1 MTASRSFKLV
11 RRWKLGWLNHPTLDY
26 LAPLAVVMGSV
37 LFSTGLSAGGA
48 NSVTR
53 HVWYQTLSGVQAG
66 LLGVSITAAT
76 ILWAMTHGPRLSR
89 VTAVVGPRL
98 NRLFF
103 SSVLA
108 LAFGSIAVAM
118 AIPLDHSSDVNW
130 VATAVEAVVA
140 LSALR
145 VVRLMWLF
153 GRILAAIAEDARE
166 SLEAEPWAK
175 PTISDDDYRIEA
187 RQ

>member
-1 MTASRSFKLV
+1 MTASWSFKLV
-11 RRWKLGWLNHPTLDY
+11 RKWKLGWLDHPALDY
-26 LAPLAVVMGSV
+26 LAPLAVVMGSA
-37 LFSTGLSAGGA
+37 LFSTGLATRA
-48 NSVTR
+48 DSVTR

-103 SSVLA
+103 SSVFA

-118 AIPLDHSSDVNW
+118 AIPLDHSSDANW
-130 VATAVEAVVA
+130 TATAVEAVVA

-153 GRILAAIAEDARE
+153 GRMLAAIAEDARD
-166 SLEAEPWAK
+166 SLDAEPWAK